1 MSPYN
6 YFTENNTPLY
16 ALTYYTKKE
25 GFMRPIP
32 FLCR

>member
-6 YFTENNTPLY
+6 YFKENNTPLN

-25 GFMRPIP
+25 GFMRP